1 MFEGMKGIKKG
12 GKVAEA
18 VSEST
23 MQTINWLINNG
34 HNLKTNDTLF
44 TCSEFFCYAKLIC
57 FPTNMSQSKFIKY
70 TGSIDVQAK
79 TLLNDWLKNATG
91 VFTLDEYFDSLDNEF
106 QKFTKK
112 IMDNNDIPDG
122 DMNQKFSIIK
132 THASFQIISDFSDY
146 FELDTDE
153 FKKSIGNYCEQIR
166 HKIN

>member
-1 MFEGMKGIKKG
+1 MFEGIKGIKKG

-23 MQTINWLINNG
+23 MQTINWFIKNG

-44 TCSEFFCYAKLIC
+44 TCAEFFCYAKLIC
-57 FPTNMSQSKFIKY
+57 FPTHMSQSKFIKY

-91 VFTLDEYFDSLDNEF
+91 VFALDDYFNTLDDEF

-112 IMDNNDIPDG
+112 IMDNNKISG
-122 DMNQKFSIIK
+122 GNMNEKFSILK
-132 THASFQIISDFSDY
+132 THASLQVIVDFSEY
-146 FELDTDE
+146 FELDTEE
-153 FKKSIGNYCEQIR
+153 FKTSIGNYCEQIR